1 MHHPVAGTPPPRL
14 GHRLFLTMGVTLLGI
29 VFAGFG
35 PSIVMPAGRSAPLTA
50 LVIVHALVFLAWPL
64 LFLAQSTLVSIGRAA
79 LHRRLGIAAAVLAL
93 VMLPLGF
100 ASTIAMGRRGFD
112 LSGDLKIRSDPL
124 FQMVFPL
131 GDLVTF
137 AVFISAG
144 FALRRRPEYHK
155 RLMLLGT
162 IGSMSPAPLAHLIGH
177 NYAGSPGVIVP
188 ILAIVFFTPAIYD
201 RVHVGHFHRV
211 TLIGAIMLLSW
222 AIVRAGVMGP
232 SKAWHDIAAWLVR

>member
-1 MHHPVAGTPPPRL
+1 MHQSAAGPPRRRL
-14 GHRLFLTMGVTLLGI
+14 GHRLFLTMGATLLCI

-35 PSIVMPAGRSAPLTA
+35 PSIVMPAGRAAPLTA

-64 LFLAQSTLVSIGRAA
+64 LFIAQSTLVTIGRVAV
-79 LHRRLGIAAAVLAL
+79 HRRLGIAAAVLAL

-100 ASTIAMGRRGFD
+100 AATIAMGRRGFD
-112 LSGDLKIRSDPL
+112 LSGDLKIQSDPL
-124 FQMVFPL
+124 FQMVFQL

-144 FALRRRPEYHK
+144 FVLRRRPEYHK

-177 NYAGSPGVIVP
+177 NYAGSPAVIVP
-188 ILAIVFFTPAIYD
+188 ILALLFFTPAIYE
-201 RVHVGHFHRV
+201 RVKLGHVHRV
-211 TLIGAIMLLSW
+211 TLIGAIALLSW
-222 AIVRAGVMGP
+222 AVVRGGVIGP